1 MAYYSVIL
9 HNISILCYINIYY
22 YYIKYLKYCIIS
34 AILHNMQYA
43 LTESLSHRKYFRE
56 HSLYNSV
63 QELLFDPQRFGC
75 VLGGG

>member
-9 HNISILCYINIYY
+9 HNISILYYINIYY
-22 YYIKYLKYCIIS
+22 YYIKYLSYCIIS

-43 LTESLSHRKYFRE
+43 LTESLSHCKYFRE
-56 HSLYNSV
+56 RSLYNSV
-63 QELLFDPQRFGC
+63 QELLFDPQRFGH